1 LDLPK
6 DLLPTI
12 ESVLLRGERVM
23 LIGRKE
29 FRPSLK
35 LFALPCWLLV
45 LTVAWFL
52 SVLLFNSVIP
62 PLLVTIGSLLVF
74 LFPGLAVII
83 SVGIFGYIAA
93 SRLKSQSTYFVLT
106 DDRLL
111 KVVDSEVKEIGKKAE
126 IVRYEVGKGYV
137 TMQLANGEC
146 MQIAIISKP

>member
-1 LDLPK
+1 LDLPE

-12 ESVLLRGERVM
+12 DNVLLRGERVK

-52 SVLLFNSVIP
+52 SILLFSSLIP
-62 PLLVTIGSLLVF
+62 PMLVIIGSLLVF

-83 SVGIFGYIAA
+83 AVGKLGYIATN
-93 SRLKSQSTYFVLT
+93 RLKSQSTYFVLT

-111 KVVDSEVKEIGKKAE
+111 KVVDTEVKEIEKKAE

-137 TMQLANGEC
+137 TMQLADGEC
-146 MQIAIISKP
+146 MKIAILSKS